1 VIAIA
6 GEQDPTCPPAVLA
19 QIAEG
24 VIDGRLVVLPDVAH
38 QAPAEAPEA
47 VARIIR
53 ELAQE
58 VGA

>member
-1 VIAIA
+1 
-6 GEQDPTCPPAVLA
+6 VLA